1 MNATL
6 SNTGTSTVLCEMTT
20 GDQISIYEINNI
32 LSVFKL
38 FNTTIM
44 STYVVLILST
54 HTSISVAIIHL

>member
-44 STYVVLILST
+44 STYVVLILRT
-54 HTSISVAIIHL
+54 HTFISVAIIHL